1 MTWSDDSI
9 AGGAGNVAYVTS
21 KNAVL
26 GLTRTAAVEGG
37 ERGIRV
43 NAVCPGAVEG
53 RMMRSIDDQRLS
65 TTAAP
70 ARNPLCR
77 RAHPEEIADT
87 VAFLLSEQAGTR
99 CRRRQA
105 RAASGN
111 VGYGRGLPPSTCAR
125 TRVEQ
130 ADQQHAESGETERR
144 RGMLAGV
151 RPIAQQCGQ
160 HETGPARDEA
170 GDRSVAGEVRVSAF
184 GDAAREVRKCGSA
197 LPPSKPARKLSTIV
211 CHMDNSLTF
220 ASGGRAVGAAPRRR
234 DAG

>member
-26 GLTRTAAVEGG
+26 GLTRTAAVDGG

-87 VAFLLSEQAGTR
+87 VAFLLSEQAGFITGEALVVDGGKR
-99 CRRRQA
+99 AQPQETWVTD
-105 RAASGN
+105 AAS
-111 VGYGRGLPPSTCAR
+111 RRP
-125 TRVEQ
+125 
-130 ADQQHAESGETERR
+130 HAPGP
-144 RGMLAGV
+144 AWN
-151 RPIAQQCGQ
+151 RPISNTPKAAKPNAGAGCSPGFAQ
-160 HETGPARDEA
+160 
-170 GDRSVAGEVRVSAF
+170 
-184 GDAAREVRKCGSA
+184 
-197 LPPSKPARKLSTIV
+197 
-211 CHMDNSLTF
+211 
-220 ASGGRAVGAAPRRR
+220 
-234 DAG
+234 